1 MPNDVK
7 KGIIYRCIVIA
18 FAITYTLSV
27 QAYDFQNDGLFYDI
41 ISEAE
46 RTVAVV
52 SAPNNKLYTGSFL
65 IPGSVTQNVTGISY
79 KVIAIVDNAFEQ
91 CSVISVTIPET
102 VTSIGRSAFSDCTQ
116 LKSVTILGSVTSIGR
131 SAFSGCTQ
139 LESVTI
145 SEGVTTIGNNAF
157 SDTGLTSV
165 TIPGSVTSIGSSA
178 FSHCLRLTSVT
189 ISEGVASIGD
199 NAFSDTGLISVTIPG
214 SVTSIGDGAFS
225 DTRLTS
231 VMIPGSVTTIGDNAF
246 SDIGLTSVTIS
257 EGVTT
262 IGNNAFSNNTR
273 LTSVT
278 IPESVTSIGDD
289 AFYGCSQL
297 YEFICKPTNAPQCT
311 GSPFSLISQWCKL
324 YVPKGSTGYDAWSP
338 YFAEIIEVDFGGI
351 DVPQKGSETIRI
363 VGRNLMVENV
373 ALQGNISIYNPN
385 GQLIR
390 SVIPDPSSKQICIEG
405 LDKGMYFVVLQSAG
419 ALTTHKIIVP

>member
-116 LKSVTILGSVTSIGR
+116 LKSVTILGNVTSIGR

-145 SEGVTTIGNNAF
+145 SEGVASIGDNAF
-157 SDTGLTSV
+157 RSTRLTSV
-165 TIPGSVTSIGSSA
+165 TIPGSVTSIGDSA
-178 FSHCLRLTSVT
+178 FSNTRLTSVTIPRSVTSIESYTFSGCTQLKSVT
-189 ISEGVASIGD
+189 ISEGVTTSEGITSIESYAFSDCTQLKWVTISEGVTTIGN
-199 NAFSDTGLISVTIPG
+199 NAFSNTG
-214 SVTSIGDGAFS
+214 
-225 DTRLTS
+225 LTS

-246 SDIGLTSVTIS
+246 SDTG
-257 EGVTT
+257 
-262 IGNNAFSNNTR
+262 

-289 AFYGCSQL
+289 AFWNCSQL

-405 LDKGMYFVVLQSAG
+405 LDKGMYFVVL
-419 ALTTHKIIVP
+419 

>member
-116 LKSVTILGSVTSIGR
+116 LKSVTILGNVTSIGR

-145 SEGVTTIGNNAF
+145 SEGVASIGDNAF
-157 SDTGLTSV
+157 RSTRLTSV
-165 TIPGSVTSIGSSA
+165 TIPGSVTSIGDSA
-178 FSHCLRLTSVT
+178 FSNTRLTSVTIPRSVTSIESYTFSGCTQLESVT
-189 ISEGVASIGD
+189 ISEGVTTSEGITSIESYAFSDCTQLKWVTISEGVTTIGN
-199 NAFSDTGLISVTIPG
+199 NAFSNTG
-214 SVTSIGDGAFS
+214 
-225 DTRLTS
+225 LTS

-246 SDIGLTSVTIS
+246 SDTG
-257 EGVTT
+257 
-262 IGNNAFSNNTR
+262 

-405 LDKGMYFVVLQSAG
+405 LDKGMYFVVL
-419 ALTTHKIIVP
+419 

>member
-116 LKSVTILGSVTSIGR
+116 LKSVTILGNVTSIGR

-145 SEGVTTIGNNAF
+145 SEGVASIGDNAF
-157 SDTGLTSV
+157 RSTRLTSV
-165 TIPGSVTSIGSSA
+165 TIPGSVTSIGDSA
-178 FSHCLRLTSVT
+178 FSNTRLTSVTIPRSVTSIESYTFSGCTQLKSVT
-189 ISEGVASIGD
+189 ISEGVTTSEGITSIESYAFSDCTQLKWVTISEGVTTIGN
-199 NAFSDTGLISVTIPG
+199 NAFSNTG
-214 SVTSIGDGAFS
+214 
-225 DTRLTS
+225 LTS

-246 SDIGLTSVTIS
+246 SDTG
-257 EGVTT
+257 
-262 IGNNAFSNNTR
+262 

-405 LDKGMYFVVLQSAG
+405 LDKGMYFVVL
-419 ALTTHKIIVP
+419 